1 MINVQG
7 DSKKEIVLD
16 YKISKKRQQ
25 LASKI
30 VAEHFEMT
38 LHIDRSINYLWY
50 MYNKGIKKDIVRP
63 FIFAF
68 ELNLLVALG
77 TVTPEEKSNIH
88 TMLNSEDGDNIFIAI
103 LAIDNFRKQRI
114 KIHGEWK
121 SIDNVSE
128 EFREV
133 VSKYSEVI
141 VNSYSLN
148 KI

>member
-1 MINVQG
+1 MINIQG
-7 DSKKEIVLD
+7 GSKKEIVLD

-50 MYNKGIKKDIVRP
+50 MYNKGIKKDTFRP

-68 ELNLLVALG
+68 ELNLLVSLG
-77 TVTPEEKSNIH
+77 IVTPEEKSNIH
-88 TMLNSEDGDNIFIAI
+88 TMLNSEDVDNIYMAV

-114 KIHGEWK
+114 KIYGEWK

-128 EFREV
+128 QFREV
-133 VSKYSEVI
+133 VSKYHEVV

>member
-1 MINVQG
+1 MINIQG
-7 DSKKEIVLD
+7 GSKKEIVLD

-50 MYNKGIKKDIVRP
+50 MYNKGIKKDTFRP

-68 ELNLLVALG
+68 ELNLLVSLG
-77 TVTPEEKSNIH
+77 IVTPEEKSNIH
-88 TMLNSEDGDNIFIAI
+88 TMLNSEDVDNIYMAV

-128 EFREV
+128 QFREV
-133 VSKYSEVI
+133 VSKYHEVV